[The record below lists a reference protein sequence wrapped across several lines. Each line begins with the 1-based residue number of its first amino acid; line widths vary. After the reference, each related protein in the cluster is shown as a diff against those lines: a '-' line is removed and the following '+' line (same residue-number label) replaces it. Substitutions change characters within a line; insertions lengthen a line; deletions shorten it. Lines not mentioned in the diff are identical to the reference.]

1 MRWDLMLDSADVTR
15 QVVETII
22 EIIGRKTSQEYAVVT
37 IQNLLKK
44 LRLIYPFLR
53 EIDIKNSRSLELEGT
68 VSVNESLNAVSPKD
82 IGQAL
87 KELVSKIMITL
98 GKTAGYFFI
107 REIREKIGI
116 EYDTFLLKAMNVDL
130 TLMQSTLIVENK
142 SINVL
147 EIQKSDVIRRLLKV
161 LLEVLE
167 RQTSKSFA
175 IACLQQKIDKLRQSY
190 PFLDHILV
198 NDIRYTLGPE
208 ELVVHQEI
216 NTVEAQDLGEAITLI
231 LQEIDSTLTDLGRN
245 SIASDLKTRL
255 TFEYLTKLKEMGVTI
270 TSQGIGYNAVFTHV
284 IKILIDIIGKTSSE
298 NYAIIVINSFLRK
311 IDTKYEFLKSINI
324 IPATKQGEL
333 YHIIIGGN
341 LDLISETDAR
351 RTIQLLL
358 ENIIES
364 VGEKISDTF
373 IQEFKISLDKKYLLK
388 IEEMGVNFH
397 MIELHEEMS
406 TKMEKK

>member
-15 QVVETII
+15 QVIETII
-22 EIIGRKTSQEYAVVT
+22 DIIGRKTSQEYAVVT
-37 IQNLLKK
+37 IQNLIKK

-53 EIDIKNSRSLELEGT
+53 DIEIKNSRSLELEGT
-68 VSVNESLNAVSPKD
+68 VSVNESLNVVAPKD

-87 KELVSKIMITL
+87 KELVSKIMIAL

-116 EYDTFLLKAMNVDL
+116 EYDTFLLKVMNVDL

-161 LLEVLE
+161 LLEALE
-167 RQTSKSFA
+167 KQTSKSFA

-190 PFLDHILV
+190 PFLDYILV
-198 NDIRYTLGPE
+198 NDIRYTFGPE
-208 ELVVHQEI
+208 DLVVRQEI
-216 NTVEAQDLGEAITLI
+216 NTVETQDLGEVITLI
-231 LQEIDSTLTDLGRN
+231 LQEIDNTLTDLGRN
-245 SIASDLKTRL
+245 SIASDMKTRL
-255 TFEYLTKLKEMGVTI
+255 TFEYLTKLKDMGVTI

-284 IKILIDIIGKTSSE
+284 IKILIDIIEKTSSE
-298 NYAIIVINSFLRK
+298 NYAINVINSFLRK
-311 IDTKYEFLKSINI
+311 FDTKYEFLKSINI
-324 IPATKQGEL
+324 VPAMKQGEL

-341 LDLISETDAR
+341 LDSISETDAR

-358 ENIIES
+358 EYIIES

-406 TKMEKK
+406 TKIEK

>member
-15 QVVETII
+15 QVIETII

-44 LRLIYPFLR
+44 HRLIYPFLR
-53 EIDIKNSRSLELEGT
+53 DIEIKNSRSLELEGT

-116 EYDTFLLKAMNVDL
+116 EYDTFLLKAMNIDL

-167 RQTSKSFA
+167 KQTSKSFA
-175 IACLQQKIDKLRQSY
+175 IACLQQKINKLRQSY
-190 PFLDHILV
+190 PFLEYILI

-208 ELVVHQEI
+208 ELAVRQEI
-216 NTVEAQDLGEAITLI
+216 NTVETQDLGEVISLI
-231 LQEIDSTLTDLGRN
+231 LQEIDNTLTDLGRN

-298 NYAIIVINSFLRK
+298 NHAIIVINSFLRK

-324 IPATKQGEL
+324 VPATKQGEL

-341 LDLISETDAR
+341 LDSISETDAR

-406 TKMEKK
+406 TKIEK